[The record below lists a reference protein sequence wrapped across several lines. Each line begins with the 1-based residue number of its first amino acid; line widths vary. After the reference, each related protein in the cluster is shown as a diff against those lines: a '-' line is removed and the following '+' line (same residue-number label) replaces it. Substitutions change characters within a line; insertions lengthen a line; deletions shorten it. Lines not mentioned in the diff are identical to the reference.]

1 MNSLAQARISC
12 IWSAL
17 NIAIAPKRDGFR
29 RNRHR
34 ALAFCSGMIVS
45 ENRFPL
51 FQIVP

>member
-17 NIAIAPKRDGFR
+17 NIAIAPRRDDFR
-29 RNRHR
+29 SNRHR
-34 ALAFCSGMIVS
+34 ALAFCSGMIFS
-45 ENRFPL
+45 ENCFPL